1 MHQSFCVSPFASPS
15 FFHFTFV
22 NVSNFY
28 FVCSTLQSLLYK
40 NICSISIFFSNKLFS
55 ILILRI
61 RRSKI
66 SKSWKSSPIVD
77 TYLYGLS
84 YRSCIRTCS
93 PLAIFS
99 NVSSLGILPLHSFP
113 IVDFGTPVRID
124 TCRRDRFFLKMMSA
138 INIFMQTVSA
148 ELKKLFQLFYG
159 ASK

>member
-1 MHQSFCVSPFASPS
+1 MYPPIWYYYTR
-15 FFHFTFV
+15 TFV
-22 NVSNFY
+22 RFQYLFLEHYV
-28 FVCSTLQSLLYK
+28 LLYK
-40 NICSISIFFSNKLFS
+40 
-55 ILILRI
+55 LRI

-66 SKSWKSSPIVD
+66 SEIWKSSLIVD
-77 TYLYGLS
+77 TYFHGLS

-124 TCRRDRFFLKMMSA
+124 TCRRDRFFLKIMSA

-148 ELKKLFQLFYG
+148 KYKKTF
-159 ASK
+159 